1 VVENKKLWSQILN
14 QIHNEVG
21 SRDFNTFFKD
31 IEPLEITDNSIS
43 IEFPN
48 RFVKEWVDD
57 KHAKT
62 FSKVA
67 STIKGSQIS
76 IKTSVSKKKK
86 PYLKTIHTQTETA
99 PPKRATYE
107 NLKPEFTFDNF
118 VVGPPNQFCHA
129 ASQAVAKQP
138 GISYNP
144 LFIYSVP
151 GLGKTHL
158 LNAIGNY
165 AKKMN
170 PELNI
175 CYVTSEDFTNEM
187 VDAIGS
193 GKMSKFRNKY
203 RQIDIILIDDI
214 QFIAGKERTEEEFF
228 HTFNTLEKN
237 KKQIV
242 MTSDRFPND
251 IPKLEDRLRSR
262 FQMGLI
268 ADIQPPDQETLVAI
282 LINKAK
288 HENIP
293 LTKDVAFFL
302 AEHLGNLDIRRII
315 GILKRVAM
323 YASIRDQNIIDV
335 AFAKKTLE
343 DFNIL
348 SWDEVSITVEE
359 VIKKVADHFNLS
371 TKDILSRKKT
381 RKLVF
386 PRQIAM
392 YLSRTIT
399 EESYPEIGN
408 KFGGKDHT
416 TVMYAV
422 KKIEKEIELD
432 KKVATTVEILKEN
445 ITLP

>member
-1 VVENKKLWSQILN
+1 MDDKKLWSQILEY
-14 QIHNEVG
+14 IRSEVG
-21 SRDFNTFFKD
+21 NRDFNSFFKD
-31 IEPLEITDNSIS
+31 IELREVTDNSIS

-48 RFVKEWVDD
+48 RFVKDWISDNHP
-57 KHAKT
+57 KIIN
-62 FSKVA
+62 KVA
-67 STIKGSQIS
+67 NSINNSKFS
-76 IKTSVSKKKK
+76 IKTSIRKKQKPTLKPTISQPKTTKK
-86 PYLKTIHTQTETA
+86 SGSP
-99 PPKRATYE
+99 YE

-118 VVGPPNQFCHA
+118 IVGPPNQFCHA
-129 ASQAVAKQP
+129 ASQAVAKKP

-158 LNAIGNY
+158 LNAIGNH
-165 AKKMN
+165 AKQLN
-170 PELNI
+170 PKLNI

-187 VDAIGS
+187 VDAIS
-193 GKMSKFRNKY
+193 DSKMSEFRNKY
-203 RQIDIILIDDI
+203 RQIDILLIDDI
-214 QFIAGKERTEEEFF
+214 HFIAGKERTEEEFF

-237 KKQIV
+237 EKQIV

-251 IPKLEDRLRSR
+251 IAKLEDRLRSR

-268 ADIQPPDQETLVAI
+268 ADIQPPDKETLVAI

-293 LTKDVAFFL
+293 LNKDVAFFL
-302 AEHLGNLDIRRII
+302 AEHLANLDIRRII

-323 YASIRDQNIIDV
+323 YASMKDHEAIDV
-335 AFAKKTLE
+335 PFAKKTLE

-359 VIKKVADHFNLS
+359 VIKTVADHFKIT
-371 TKDILSRKKT
+371 TKDMLSRKKT
-381 RKLVF
+381 KKIVF

-392 YLSRTIT
+392 YLSRNIT
-399 EESYPEIGN
+399 EESFPGIGS
-408 KFGGKDHT
+408 KFGGKDHA

-422 KKIEKEIELD
+422 NKIEKEIALD
-432 KKVATTVEILKEN
+432 KRVAATVETLKER
-445 ITLP
+445 ITSP

>member
-1 VVENKKLWSQILN
+1 VAENKKLWSQILN
-14 QIHNEVG
+14 QIQNEVG

-48 RFVKEWVDD
+48 RFVKEWVND

-67 STIKGSQIS
+67 SAIKGSQIS

-86 PYLKTIHTQTETA
+86 PYLKAVHSQTEKA
-99 PPKRATYE
+99 LPKKNIYE
-107 NLKPEFTFDNF
+107 NLKPEFTFENF

-129 ASQAVAKQP
+129 ASLAVAKQP

-165 AKKMN
+165 AKEMN

-323 YASIRDQNIIDV
+323 YASIRDQNTIDV

-359 VIKKVADHFNLS
+359 VIKKVADHFNLN

-422 KKIEKEIELD
+422 KKIEKEIGLD
-432 KKVATTVEILKEN
+432 KKVAATVEILKEN

>member
-1 VVENKKLWSQILN
+1 MDKKKFWLQILK
-14 QIHNEVG
+14 QIQNDVG

-31 IEPLEITDNSIS
+31 IELIEITDNTVS

-48 RFVKEWVDD
+48 RFVKEWVQE

-62 FSKVA
+62 FSNVA
-67 STIKGSQIS
+67 SSIANSPFT
-76 IKTSVSKKKK
+76 IKTSISKKKK
-86 PYLKTIHTQTETA
+86 PHLKTTYTSAEATQ
-99 PPKRATYE
+99 PKKSLYE

-118 VVGPPNQFCHA
+118 VVGSPNQFCHA

-138 GISYNP
+138 GFNYNP

-165 AKKMN
+165 AKEQN
-170 PELNI
+170 HDLNI

-187 VDAIGS
+187 VDAIGD
-193 GKMSKFRNKY
+193 GNMSEFRNKY
-203 RQIDIILIDDI
+203 RQIDILLIDDI
-214 QFIAGKERTEEEFF
+214 HFIAGKERTEEEFF

-237 KKQIV
+237 QKQIV

-251 IPKLEDRLRSR
+251 IAKLEDRLRSR

-268 ADIQPPDQETLVAI
+268 ADIQPPDKETLVAI

-293 LTKDVAFFL
+293 LSKEVAFFL
-302 AEHLGNLDIRRII
+302 AEHLANLDIRRII

-323 YASIRDQNIIDV
+323 YASMKDHDSIDIS
-335 AFAKKTLE
+335 FAKKTLE
-343 DFNIL
+343 DFNLL

-359 VIKKVADHFNLS
+359 VIKTVADHFKIG

-381 RKLVF
+381 KKIVF

-408 KFGGKDHT
+408 KFGGKDHA
-416 TVMYAV
+416 TVMYACS
-422 KKIEKEIELD
+422 KIEKDIALD
-432 KKVATTVEILKEN
+432 KKIAATVETLKES
-445 ITLP
+445 ITSP

>member
-1 VVENKKLWSQILN
+1 MDDNKFWSQILESI
-14 QIHNEVG
+14 QNEVG
-21 SRDFNTFFKD
+21 NRDFNSFFKD
-31 IEPLEITDNSIS
+31 IELLEITDNSIS

-48 RFVKEWVDD
+48 RFVKDWISDNHP
-57 KHAKT
+57 KII
-62 FSKVA
+62 SKFA
-67 STIKGSQIS
+67 NSINGSKFFIRTS
-76 IKTSVSKKKK
+76 ISKKQKPTLKPTISQPETTKK
-86 PYLKTIHTQTETA
+86 SGSPF
-99 PPKRATYE
+99 E

-118 VVGPPNQFCHA
+118 IVGPPNQFCHA
-129 ASQAVAKQP
+129 ASQAVAKKP

-158 LNAIGNY
+158 LNAIGNH
-165 AKKMN
+165 AKQLN
-170 PELNI
+170 PKVKI

-187 VDAIGS
+187 VDAIS
-193 GKMSKFRNKY
+193 DSKMSEFRNKY
-203 RQIDIILIDDI
+203 RQIDILLIDDI
-214 QFIAGKERTEEEFF
+214 HFIAGKERTEEEFF

-237 KKQIV
+237 EKQIV

-251 IPKLEDRLRSR
+251 IAKLEDRLRSR

-268 ADIQPPDQETLVAI
+268 ADIQPPDKETLVAI

-293 LTKDVAFFL
+293 LEKDVAFFL
-302 AEHLGNLDIRRII
+302 AEHLANLDIRRII

-323 YASIRDQNIIDV
+323 YASMKDHDAIDV
-335 AFAKKTLE
+335 PFAKKTLE

-359 VIKKVADHFNLS
+359 VIKTVADHFKIT
-371 TKDILSRKKT
+371 TKDMLSRKKT
-381 RKLVF
+381 KKIVF

-392 YLSRTIT
+392 YLSRKIT
-399 EESYPEIGN
+399 EESFPGIGS
-408 KFGGKDHT
+408 KFGGKDHA

-422 KKIEKEIELD
+422 SKIEKEIALD
-432 KKVATTVEILKEN
+432 KRVAATVETLKER
-445 ITLP
+445 ITSP

>member
-1 VVENKKLWSQILN
+1 MDKEKFWLQILK
-14 QIHNEVG
+14 QIQNEVG
-21 SRDFNTFFKD
+21 SRDFNTFFKN
-31 IEPLEITDNSIS
+31 IELIDITDNTIS

-48 RFVKEWVDD
+48 RFVKEWIQE

-67 STIKGSQIS
+67 SSIADSPFT
-76 IKTSVSKKKK
+76 IKTSISKKQK
-86 PYLKTIHTQTETA
+86 PHLKTTYA
-99 PPKRATYE
+99 PEEPAQPKKSPYE

-118 VVGPPNQFCHA
+118 VVGSPNQFCHA

-138 GISYNP
+138 GFNYNP

-165 AKKMN
+165 AKEQN
-170 PELNI
+170 HNLNI

-187 VDAIGS
+187 VDAIGD
-193 GKMSKFRNKY
+193 GNMSEFRNKY
-203 RQIDIILIDDI
+203 RQIDILLIDDI
-214 QFIAGKERTEEEFF
+214 HFIAGKERTEEEFF

-237 KKQIV
+237 QKQIV

-251 IPKLEDRLRSR
+251 IAKLEDRLRSR

-268 ADIQPPDQETLVAI
+268 ADIQPPDKETLVAI

-293 LTKDVAFFL
+293 LSKEVAFFL
-302 AEHLGNLDIRRII
+302 AEHLANLDIRRII

-323 YASIRDQNIIDV
+323 YASMKDHDSIDIS
-335 AFAKKTLE
+335 FAKKTLE
-343 DFNIL
+343 DFNLL

-359 VIKKVADHFNLS
+359 VIKTVADHFKIG

-381 RKLVF
+381 KKIVF

-408 KFGGKDHT
+408 KFGGKDHA
-416 TVMYAV
+416 TVMYACS
-422 KKIEKEIELD
+422 KIEKNIALD
-432 KKVATTVEILKEN
+432 KKIAAVVETLKER
-445 ITLP
+445 ITSP

>member
-1 VVENKKLWSQILN
+1 VAENKKLWSQILN
-14 QIHNEVG
+14 QIQNEVG

-67 STIKGSQIS
+67 SAIKGSQIS

-86 PYLKTIHTQTETA
+86 PYLKAVHSQTEKA
-99 PPKRATYE
+99 LPKKNIYE
-107 NLKPEFTFDNF
+107 NLKPEFTFENF

-129 ASQAVAKQP
+129 ASLAVAKQP

-165 AKKMN
+165 AKEMN

-422 KKIEKEIELD
+422 KKIEKEIGLD
-432 KKVATTVEILKEN
+432 KKVAATVEILKEN